1 MNSPFLIDVHAHL
14 EDEKFSEDV
23 RETIE
28 RASAAGIKK
37 IINAGCSIP
46 ECEQIIKLAET
57 FPECFCLVGVHPHNA
72 KEFDDSNLKTIE
84 EYTKHNKV
92 LGIGEIG
99 LDYFYDFAPKDL
111 QIEVFQKQ
119 WELAAEL
126 NMPVELHIRDAYDDF
141 FPSIKNLPQP
151 PKVMLHCFSGNLDI
165 ARKAL
170 DMGFEFS
177 IGGVLTFNRSEE
189 TRQIFKFIPDNRIH
203 LETDCPY
210 LAPQGKRGKRNE
222 PAYVAITIETLAKVK
237 QISVEHASEILYQN
251 AKNFFGDKLGLA

>member
-1 MNSPFLIDVHAHL
+1 MMSSSFLIDVHAHL

-28 RASAAGIKK
+28 RASAAGIKR

-46 ECEQIIKLAET
+46 ECEAIIKLSEEY
-57 FPECFCLVGVHPHNA
+57 PECFSIVGVHPHNA
-72 KEFDDSNLKTIE
+72 KEFVDGDLERITNF
-84 EYTKHNKV
+84 TKHNKV

-119 WELAAEL
+119 WKLAAQL
-126 NMPVELHIRDAYDDF
+126 NLPVELHIRDAYDDF
-141 FPSIKNLPQP
+141 FPSIKGLPQP
-151 PKVMLHCFSGNLDI
+151 PKVMLHCFSGDLDI

-177 IGGVLTFNRSEE
+177 IGGVLTFNKSDL

-222 PAYVAITIETLAKVK
+222 PANVAITVEYLAKVK
-237 QISVEHASEILYQN
+237 ECSVEKITDILYEN
-251 AKNFFGDKLGLA
+251 AKNFFGERLGL

>member
-1 MNSPFLIDVHAHL
+1 MYSPFLIDVHAHL
-14 EDEKFSEDV
+14 EDDKFSEDV

-28 RASAAGIKK
+28 RASKAGVKR
-37 IINAGCSIP
+37 IINAGCSIS
-46 ECEQIIKLAET
+46 ECEAIIKLSEQYN
-57 FPECFCLVGVHPHNA
+57 ECFSIVGVHPHNA
-72 KEFDDSNLKTIE
+72 KEFVE
-84 EYTKHNKV
+84 EDLEKLTNFTKHEKV

-119 WELAAEL
+119 WELAAKL
-126 NMPVELHIRDAYDDF
+126 DLPVELHIRDAYDDF
-141 FPSIKNLPQP
+141 FPSIKGLKQP
-151 PKVMLHCFSGNLDI
+151 PKVMLHCFSGDLDI

-170 DMGFEFS
+170 DLGFEFS
-177 IGGVLTFNRSEE
+177 IGGVLTFNKSEI

-222 PAYVAITIETLAKVK
+222 PSFVTITIETLAKVK
-237 QISVEHASEILYQN
+237 ECSVEHITEILYQN
-251 AKNFFGDKLGLA
+251 AKNFFGKKLGL

>member
-28 RASAAGIKK
+28 RASAAGINR
-37 IINAGCSIP
+37 IINAGCSMP
-46 ECEQIIKLAET
+46 ECQQIINLAET
-57 FPECFCLVGVHPHNA
+57 YDECFCIVGVHPHNA
-72 KEFDDSNLKTIE
+72 KEFEDANLKTIE
-84 EYTKHNKV
+84 EYTKHKKV

-119 WELAAEL
+119 WELAAKL
-126 NMPVELHIRDAYDDF
+126 NLPVELHIRDAYEDF
-141 FPSIKNLPQP
+141 FPSIKDLPQP
-151 PKVMLHCFSGNLDI
+151 PKVMLHCFSGDLDI

-177 IGGVLTFNRSEE
+177 IGGT
-189 TRQIFKFIPDNRIH
+189 
-203 LETDCPY
+203 
-210 LAPQGKRGKRNE
+210 
-222 PAYVAITIETLAKVK
+222 
-237 QISVEHASEILYQN
+237 
-251 AKNFFGDKLGLA
+251 

>member
-1 MNSPFLIDVHAHL
+1 MVKPFLIDVHAHL

-28 RASAAGIKK
+28 RASEAGINR
-37 IINAGCSIP
+37 IINAGCSMP
-46 ECEQIIKLAET
+46 ECEAIIKLSEQY
-57 FPECFCLVGVHPHNA
+57 EQCFSIVGVHPHNA
-72 KEFDDSNLKTIE
+72 KEFVNDDLERLTNF
-84 EYTKHNKV
+84 TKHDKV

-119 WELAAEL
+119 WELAAKL
-126 NMPVELHIRDAYDDF
+126 NLPVELHIRDAYDDF
-141 FPSIKNLPQP
+141 FPSIKELKQP
-151 PKVMLHCFSGNLDI
+151 PKVMLHCFSGDLDI

-170 DMGFEFS
+170 DLGFEFS
-177 IGGVLTFNRSEE
+177 IGGVLTFNKSDL
-189 TRQIFKFIPDNRIH
+189 TRQIFNFIPDNRIH

-210 LAPQGKRGKRNE
+210 LATQGKRGKRNE

-237 QISVEHASEILYQN
+237 ECSVEHISEVLYQN
-251 AKNFFGDKLGLA
+251 AKNFFGEKLGL

>member
-1 MNSPFLIDVHAHL
+1 MTSPFLIDVHAHL

-28 RASAAGIKK
+28 RASTAGVKR

-46 ECEQIIKLAET
+46 ECEAIIKLSELYN
-57 FPECFCLVGVHPHNA
+57 ECFSIVGVHPHNA
-72 KEFDDSNLKTIE
+72 KEFVE
-84 EYTKHNKV
+84 EDLDKLTKFTKHSKV

-119 WELAAEL
+119 WVLASKL
-126 NMPVELHIRDAYDDF
+126 NLPVELHIRDAYVDF
-141 FPSIKNLPQP
+141 FPAIKELPKP
-151 PKVMLHCFSGNLDI
+151 PKVMLHCFSGDIDI

-170 DMGFEFS
+170 DLGFEFS
-177 IGGVLTFNRSEE
+177 IGGVLTFNKSES

-222 PAYVAITIETLAKVK
+222 PAFVAITLEFLAKVK
-237 QISVEHASEILYQN
+237 CCSVEHITEILYQN
-251 AKNFFGDKLGLA
+251 AKSFFGEKLGL

>member
-1 MNSPFLIDVHAHL
+1 MSSTFLIDVHAHL

-23 RETIE
+23 RETIN
-28 RASAAGIKK
+28 RASEAGVKR

-46 ECEQIIKLAET
+46 ECEAIIKLSEEY
-57 FPECFCLVGVHPHNA
+57 PECYSIVGVHPHNA
-72 KEFDDSNLKTIE
+72 KEFIE
-84 EYTKHNKV
+84 GDLEKITSFTKHNKV

-99 LDYFYDFAPKDL
+99 LDYFYDFAPKNL

-119 WELAAEL
+119 WELAAKL
-126 NMPVELHIRDAYDDF
+126 NLPVELHIRDAYDDF
-141 FPSIKNLPQP
+141 FPSIKALPQP
-151 PKVMLHCFSGNLDI
+151 PKVMLHCFSGDLDI

-222 PAYVAITIETLAKVK
+222 PAYVAITLEYLAKVK
-237 QISVEHASEILYQN
+237 CCSVEHITEVLYNN
-251 AKNFFGDKLGLA
+251 AKSFFGTKLGLE